1 MPEWKQEIKERLAPL
16 KLEPAREAEIVEELA
31 QHLEDRH
38 AELLSAGATPEEAYS
53 AALAELNGG
62 EVLAQELQRVEQQI
76 NPEPIILGSN
86 RRANIIADAWQDM
99 RYGARTLL
107 RRPGFLLITVN
118 VLGLGIGANTAIFS
132 VIDVVL
138 LRSLPVEEPER
149 LALFGHG
156 HELGITD
163 GLSDRNWELF
173 SYPFYRELRNQNI
186 AELGL
191 SDVAAVN
198 SLVNDAYGVVNMNG
212 TGGDA
217 EPIDAQLVSGSYFH
231 TLGVK
236 ALLGRTFTDAD
247 DQIPGGHPVAV
258 ASYSWWERR
267 FNGDPDAVGGTITIG
282 STVYTIIGVTP
293 KGFFGTMIGQSPNI
307 WVPLAMGVKLSPN
320 WKGLNNWSFRYLT
333 LVARLKPG
341 MSLEQAGGGV
351 NLISKQILQA
361 YFGAHPL
368 IDRDPEEL
376 QEIQQAN
383 IELTP
388 ANRGLPGLRMKFS
401 NQLRALMA
409 MVGIVL
415 LLACANV
422 ANLLLARG
430 AARQKELVARLAL
443 GASRGRLIRQLLTE
457 SLLIA
462 ALGGAIGVL
471 LAWWGS
477 HALVLMASEGPQMPP
492 IDVAPDLRV
501 LAFTLLAS
509 ITSAFAFATA
519 PAFIATKIDL
529 GSWLKEG
536 SGTSNVLARSPL
548 GKALVISQIALSLPL
563 LVGAGLFLRSLENL
577 RSAEVGF
584 NRQNAVIF
592 KINIG
597 AAGFN
602 QDALLANLYREIEE
616 RVGRVPGVRAAA
628 FSMFTFYSGWASNSA
643 YAAGAANPA
652 KTDVDVLENCV
663 GPDFFKAMGLP
674 LKVGRAFDRRD
685 TEKSLKVAVIN
696 QTMAQQLFPNE
707 SPIGKRFGEDPEPK
721 NDLEII
727 GVVKDAKYGSLDEKP
742 QPMAYYPYTQKL
754 SGMWNLVVRFA
765 GDERRVVADVHKAIK
780 EVNRNL
786 PVVEVAPLYD
796 QVDRS
801 LVKQKLM
808 ARLSTFFGVMAL
820 SLACIGLYGVM
831 SYGVLRR
838 TKEIGIRMA
847 LGAQTG
853 DVLRLILG
861 QGMTLTLIGIGIG
874 VVAAIVLS
882 RLIERLLFGVSA
894 TDPMTYFMVASL
906 MAAVALVACY
916 LPARRATK
924 IDPMVSARH
933 E

>member
-16 KLEPAREAEIVEELA
+16 ELEPAREAEIVEELA

-38 AELLSAGATPEEAYS
+38 AESLSSGVMPEEAYS
-53 AALAELNGG
+53 AALAELSGG
-62 EVLAQELQRVEQQI
+62 GALAQELRRVAQQI
-76 NPEPIILGSN
+76 DTEPIIVGTN
-86 RRANIIADAWQDM
+86 RSANIIADAWQDL

-107 RRPGFLLITVN
+107 RRPGFLLVTVA
-118 VLGLGIGANTAIFS
+118 VLALGIGANTAIFN

-186 AELGL
+186 SDLGL

-198 SLVNDAYGVVNMNG
+198 SLVKDVYGVVNMNG
-212 TGGDA
+212 TSGDA

-231 TLGVK
+231 TLGVN
-236 ALLGRTFTDAD
+236 ALLGSTFRDAD
-247 DQIPGGHPVAV
+247 DQITGGHPVAV

-267 FNGDPDAVGGTITIG
+267 FNGDPDAVGKTITIR

-293 KGFFGTMIGQSPNI
+293 KGFFGTMIGQSPDI
-307 WVPLAMGVKLSPN
+307 WVPLAMEVKLSPD

-333 LVARLKPG
+333 LIARLKPG
-341 MSLEQAGGGV
+341 MSLDQVGGGV

-361 YFGAHPL
+361 YFGARPL
-368 IDRDPEEL
+368 TDRDPEEL

-388 ANRGLPGLRMKFS
+388 ADRGLPGLRMKFS

-422 ANLLLARG
+422 ANLLMARG
-430 AARQKELVARLAL
+430 AARQKELIARLAV

-462 ALGGAIGVL
+462 ALGGA
-471 LAWWGS
+471 
-477 HALVLMASEGPQMPP
+477 
-492 IDVAPDLRV
+492 LRV
-501 LAFTLLAS
+501 LAFTSLAS
-509 ITSAFAFATA
+509 LISAFAFATA

-529 GSWLKEG
+529 GPSLKEG

-563 LVGAGLFLRSLENL
+563 LVGAGLFLRSLDNL

-592 KINIG
+592 KINTG

-602 QDALLANLYREIEE
+602 QDARLANLYREVEE
-616 RVGRVPGVRAAA
+616 RVGQVPGVRAAA
-628 FSMFTFYSGWASNSA
+628 FSMFTFYSGWASSSA
-643 YAAGAANPA
+643 FARGAANPA

-663 GPDFFKAMGLP
+663 GPDFFRAMGLP
-674 LKVGRAFDRRD
+674 LILGRTFDRRD
-685 TEKSLKVAVIN
+685 TEKTPEVAVIN
-696 QTMAQQLFPNE
+696 QTMARQLFMNE
-707 SPIGKRFGEDPEPK
+707 STIGKRFGEDPEPK
-721 NDLEII
+721 NDVEII

-754 SGMWNLVVRFA
+754 FGMWNLVVRFA

-831 SYGVLRR
+831 SYGVVRR

-874 VVAAIVLS
+874 VIAAVGLS

-894 TDPMTYFMVASL
+894 TDPMTYFMIASL